1 MKIWRGMSK
10 FPMDKNG
17 LGELFFV
24 KIQKKQK
31 KKLKPRQGDGVIVV
45 GAVVA
50 VSLYQLVLLIQQH
63 VLLLSCHLVLL
74 LACHLVLF
82 YTKNPDIPNI

>member
-1 MKIWRGMSK
+1 MKLWRGMSK

-17 LGELFFV
+17 LGKHFFLL
-24 KIQKKQK
+24 KSRKKK

-50 VSLYQLVLLIQQH
+50 VSLNQLVLLIPQQ
-63 VLLLSCHLVLL
+63 VLLLACHLVLL

-82 YTKNPDIPNI
+82 YTKHQDIPNI